1 MFQPWMLTQQV
12 TLGDIC
18 IYIHIYICIYTYYT
32 RYIWYYLYI
41 ILHDIFK
48 PKPSIMI
55 QYEVS
60 LSTNQKWRSDEKEAV
75 MLQTDLFVH
84 PFRDSSDRCCKL
96 GGVHCCWFGRCQTL
110 GMAWNHKPNLG
121 PSKVLRYPNCWLI
134 NPSNYRYVRDMSWYD
149 KLLPSWYNPSMV
161 DKSI

>member
-1 MFQPWMLTQQV
+1 
-12 TLGDIC
+12 
-18 IYIHIYICIYTYYT
+18 
-32 RYIWYYLYI
+32 
-41 ILHDIFK
+41 
-48 PKPSIMI
+48 
-55 QYEVS
+55 
-60 LSTNQKWRSDEKEAV
+60 
-75 MLQTDLFVH
+75 
-84 PFRDSSDRCCKL
+84 
-96 GGVHCCWFGRCQTL
+96 L